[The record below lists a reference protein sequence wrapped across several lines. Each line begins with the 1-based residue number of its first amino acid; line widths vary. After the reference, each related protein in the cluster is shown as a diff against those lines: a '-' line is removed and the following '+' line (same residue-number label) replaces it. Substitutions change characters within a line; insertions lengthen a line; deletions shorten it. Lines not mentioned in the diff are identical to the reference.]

1 MVGVL
6 SNKVALV
13 TGASRGI
20 GRAIALRF
28 AREGAAVAVNYSA
41 SAAKAEQVVDE
52 IRRAG
57 GTAEAFRADV
67 AKPQEIVAMFE
78 AIVARFKRLNVVVSN
93 AGIEHFGPIGEVTQD
108 AFDRVFNVNTRG
120 QLFVMQQAARY
131 LGKGDAI
138 MAMSSISAAK
148 GYPHHAI
155 YSGSKAAVEGFV
167 RCLAAE
173 LGPKG
178 ITVNVI
184 APGGT
189 KSDMYEA
196 NAVHYT
202 RPGSS
207 ESVDEQ
213 IAKMSPLNRVATP
226 EDIANTA
233 VFLASPQGDW
243 YTGQVLR
250 PCGGFI

>member
-1 MVGVL
+1 MGTHL
-6 SNKVALV
+6 AGKVALV

-20 GRAIALRF
+20 GRAIAMRL
-28 AREGAAVAVNYSA
+28 AAEGATLAVNYAKSA
-41 SAAKAEQVVDE
+41 DKARAVVDAIHAAGGKAKAYQ
-52 IRRAG
+52 
-57 GTAEAFRADV
+57 ADV
-67 AKPQEIVAMFE
+67 AHVSQVRDMFTQVMH
-78 AIVARFKRLNVVVSN
+78 AWGGIDIVVSN
-93 AGIEHFGPIGEVTQD
+93 AGVEHFAPIGEVTEED
-108 AFDRVFNVNTRG
+108 YDRVMSINTRG
-120 QLFVMQQAARY
+120 QFFVMQQAAMHVRS
-131 LGKGDAI
+131 GGAI

-148 GYPHHAI
+148 GFSKHAI

-173 LGPKG
+173 LGPRN

-189 KSDMYEA
+189 KSDMYDA
-196 NAVHYT
+196 NAPHYVNPQST
-202 RPGSS
+202 AT
-207 ESVDEQ
+207 VDEQ
-213 IAKMSPLNRVATP
+213 IAGMSPLQRVATP

-233 VFLASPQGDW
+233 FFLASGDGNW